1 MNKMD
6 MPATFVG
13 IDVSKKNLD
22 VFVRPSGAELRV
34 DNEPEGHLAIVK
46 MLSELHSVLV
56 VLEPTGGYEV
66 ALVSALVEAKIA
78 VAVVNARQIRD
89 FAKSR
94 GKLAK
99 TDRIDAQMLA
109 CFAEANRP
117 EPRPAP
123 DEHTREL
130 EALVARR
137 RQLVEMRAMERAR
150 KELAPKAARA
160 SIERVIIFLSK
171 QIEDNDKKIS
181 KLIDSNT
188 QWREKDALLES
199 VKGVGR
205 VVAASLMALLPELGT
220 LNRKQIAALVG
231 VAPFNND
238 SGKKR
243 GRRSIWGGR
252 APIRSIL
259 YMAALV
265 ASTHNPVIRDFYVRL
280 VRRGKEH
287 KVALVACMRKLLTM
301 LNAALRDNAWK
312 PPTLAENSAS
322 AA

>member
-1 MNKMD
+1 VE
-6 MPATFVG
+6 PTVFVG

-22 VFVRPSGAELRV
+22 VAVRPSGKELRV
-34 DNEPEGHLAIVK
+34 SNDAEGHLAIVK
-46 MLSELHSVLV
+46 ELGDPGPVLV
-56 VLEPTGGYEV
+56 VIEPTGGYEA
-66 ALVSALVEAKIA
+66 ALVAALVEAKVA

-99 TDRIDAQMLA
+99 TDKIDAQVLA

-117 EPRPAP
+117 EPREPA
-123 DEHTREL
+123 DEQTRAL
-130 EALVARR
+130 EALVTRR
-137 RQLVEMRAMERAR
+137 RQLVDMRAMEMAR
-150 KELAPKAARA
+150 CELAPKGVRP
-160 SIERVIIFLSK
+160 SIDKVIAFLSK
-171 QIEDNDKKIS
+171 EIDDADADLTKRIGTHSSWGPKE
-181 KLIDSNT
+181 KLL
-188 QWREKDALLES
+188 RS

-205 VVAASLMALLPELGT
+205 VVASTLLALLPELGS

-243 GRRSIWGGR
+243 GRRCIWGGR
-252 APIRSIL
+252 AAVRAVL

-265 ASTHNPVIRDFYVRL
+265 AKTHNPVIADLFERL
-280 VRRGKEH
+280 KARGKCH

-301 LNAALRDNAWK
+301 LNAMVRDRKPWSPAL
-312 PPTLAENSAS
+312 